1 MPFIKEQE
9 EIKLKFFYFNC
20 AIVII
25 CLILLLVLVFIDRY
39 YKKLSIIYTML
50 IPFSSCGIL
59 IVCSKYLEYRQL
71 KKLDKNIKF
80 FD

>member
-1 MPFIKEQE
+1 MTLEREKE

-20 AIVII
+20 AIIMI
-25 CLILLLVLVFIDRY
+25 CLILLVVLLCIDRY
-39 YKKLSIIYTML
+39 YKKLSAIYTML

-59 IVCSKYLEYRQL
+59 ILCSKYLEYRQL
-71 KKLDKNIKF
+71 KKLDKNIRF